1 MIDTCA
7 RDAASARRSLPVSEL
22 MSLALN
28 GMWSVLVATGR
39 QLGFS
44 IAFCSE
50 LHAEN
55 PISERKQRC
64 GSPRDVSSR

>member
-1 MIDTCA
+1 
-7 RDAASARRSLPVSEL
+7 

-55 PISERKQRC
+55 PISDKKCLR
-64 GSPRDVSSR
+64 G